1 MLKFVNNWKTTLQ
14 AAVLAA
20 DGTLQVPS
28 GAAALLVG
36 LGAGDTYRLTL
47 AEVNVD
53 GAEVAWEIVTASA
66 NAGGLLTVTRGEEGT
81 SARDW
86 PAGTRIAQRLTAGSM
101 PTAGGPPSWGTIG
114 GTLLDQEDLALAL
127 AGKVDEEAGK
137 GLSTEDYST
146 ADKAKLAG
154 IAPGATATPPFAP
167 VEPETGAARTAD
179 LNDAGCYLRFTNAA
193 ASTYTIPPQSSVDW
207 AEDTEIHIRRAAAA
221 NLTLTAG
228 AGVTLNAPS
237 GGTLVMTNAMSVTL
251 KRVAENVWDVIGQT
265 VAA

>member
-1 MLKFVNNWKTTLQ
+1 MLRFVNNWKTTLQ
-14 AAVLAA
+14 APLSAGA
-20 DGTLQVPS
+20 GTLQVPS

-53 GAEVAWEIVTASA
+53 GVEVAWEIVTVSA
-66 NAGGLLTVTRGEEGT
+66 NASGVLTVARGEEGT
-81 SARDW
+81 AARDW
-86 PAGTRIAQRLTAGSM
+86 SAGTRIAQRLTAGSV
-101 PTAGGPPSWGTIG
+101 PTADGPPSWGDIG
-114 GTLLDQEDLALAL
+114 GTLADQGDLATAL
-127 AGKVDEEAGK
+127 AGKVDKVAGM
-137 GLSTEDYST
+137 GLSSEDYSS
-146 ADKAKLAG
+146 AEKAKLAD
-154 IAPGATATPPFAP
+154 IEEGATANPDFAP
-167 VEPETGAARTAD
+167 VVGETGTARTAG
-179 LNDAGCYLRFTNAA
+179 LADAGSYLRFTHTS
-193 ASTYTIPPQSSVDW
+193 ASTYTIAPQASVAW
-207 AEDTEIHIRRAAAA
+207 AADTEIHIRRAAAG